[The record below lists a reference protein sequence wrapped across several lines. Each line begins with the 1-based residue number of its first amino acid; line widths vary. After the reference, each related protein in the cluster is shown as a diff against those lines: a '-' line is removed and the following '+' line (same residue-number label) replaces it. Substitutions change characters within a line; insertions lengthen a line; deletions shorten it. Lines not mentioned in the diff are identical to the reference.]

1 MTLRNEKAEPAS
13 PAKSKPLAKGGS
25 LSMIPDDRRR
35 RTHRFEER
43 EILPTLREA
52 LIQRPN
58 WRRFSP
64 HQLSVL
70 IFLYGYSPEPLEEF
84 DIQAALPLA
93 LEDREGAA

>member
-1 MTLRNEKAEPAS
+1 
-13 PAKSKPLAKGGS
+13 
-25 LSMIPDDRRR
+25 MIPDERWYRTRR
-35 RTHRFEER
+35 FKGQEA
-43 EILPTLREA
+43 LPALREA
-52 LIQRPN
+52 FGHRPD
-58 WRRFSP
+58 WRPFSP